1 MHHGCQD
8 GAVHLVEWV
17 HRVLTA
23 DDGHVPDPDHV
34 VTVANVTPS
43 LGGYLVGELRA
54 AGIDAQLRDRYP
66 VYGGTLRSEILCF
79 EPDHDRAVEIIDAAL
94 AEQRG

>member
-8 GAVHLVEWV
+8 DAVHLVEWV
-17 HRVLTA
+17 HRVMSA

-34 VTVANVTPS
+34 VTVANVAPA

-54 AGIDAQLRDRYP
+54 TGIRAELRDRYP
-66 VYGGTLRSEILCF
+66 VYGGALRSELLCF
-79 EPDHDRAVEIIDAAL
+79 EPDQARAVEIIDDAL
-94 AEQRG
+94 AKQRD

>member
-1 MHHGCQD
+1 M
-8 GAVHLVEWV
+8 
-17 HRVLTA
+17 TA

-43 LGGYLVGELRA
+43 LGGYLVGALRA